1 MEPLLDKVKENLPD
15 YKAHVL
21 NNVLLLSLCIL
32 QVGSVNLYKLRGHV
46 GRILGIEIEASSGYK
61 RLIRIFDGYAY
72 SRLWLDLLLY
82 GFQLLRLKS
91 DYLLLDGTSW
101 ERRGVERH
109 YLTLSILYQGVA
121 IPIYWVDLCRLGVSS
136 ERERKKIF
144 RRIFKR
150 YDLRGKTLIA
160 DREYIGKE
168 WFKYLQDQGL
178 DFIIRLRKNSYRKA
192 INACEGRSWE
202 EMERKVLN
210 SKLPNKALSKPVT
223 IKGREYHFV
232 VVKNPDPN
240 AKDKVVYLLSTLKA
254 AAVFIAGQY
263 LLRWGI
269 ECCFRH
275 LKSNGF
281 QLEEINLKGK
291 ARSKLLL
298 AVVVFAYV
306 LSIHEG
312 LKKYK
317 NVRLI
322 RKADGTSV
330 KAESVFRNGWDNLMA
345 KIPTFEHFLQYVVEN
360 INEATSK
367 YRSQI
372 WLRV

>member
-1 MEPLLDKVKENLPD
+1 MESLLTKVNQNLPD
-15 YKAHVL
+15 YKPHVL
-21 NNVLLLSLCIL
+21 KNVLLLSLCIL

-46 GRILGIEIEASSGYK
+46 GRILGVEIEASSGYK

-82 GFQLLRLKS
+82 VFQLLRLKS

-101 ERRGVERH
+101 KRRGVERH

-121 IPIYWVDLCRLGVSS
+121 IPIYWVDLERLGISS
-136 ERERKKIF
+136 ERERKKMF
-144 RRIFKR
+144 RRVFKF
-150 YDLRGKTLIA
+150 YELSGKTLLA
-160 DREYIGKE
+160 DREYIGKG
-168 WFKYLQDQGL
+168 WFKYLKDRGL
-178 DFIIRLRKNSYRKA
+178 DLIIRLRKNSYRKA
-192 INACEGRSWE
+192 INACAGKSWE
-202 EMERKVLN
+202 EMERKVLH
-210 SKLPNKALSKPVT
+210 SKLPNKALGKRVS
-223 IKGREYHFV
+223 IDGRPYSFV
-232 VVKNPDPN
+232 IVKNPDPK
-240 AKDKVVYLLSTLKA
+240 AKDKLVYLLSTLEA
-254 AAVFIAGQY
+254 APIFIAGRY

-281 QLEEINLKGK
+281 QLEQINLKGK
-291 ARSKLLL
+291 ARSKLLM

-312 LKKYK
+312 LKQYK
-317 NVRLI
+317 KVRVI
-322 RKADGTSV
+322 HKAEGTWV
-330 KAESVFRNGWDNLMA
+330 KAESVFRNGWDNLIA
-345 KIPTFEHFLQYVVEN
+345 KIPSLEHFIQYVVDN
-360 INEATSK
+360 IFESARK

>member
-1 MEPLLDKVKENLPD
+1 MEPLLDKIKQNLPD
-15 YKAHVL
+15 YKPHEL
-21 NNVLLLSLCIL
+21 NNLLLLSLCIL

-46 GRILGIEIEASSGYK
+46 GRILGVDIQASSGYK
-61 RLIRIFDGYAY
+61 RLIRIFDGHAY

-82 GFQLLRLKS
+82 GFRLLRLKS
-91 DYLLLDGTSW
+91 NYLLLDGTSW

-121 IPIYWVDLCRLGVSS
+121 IPIYWVDLCRLGISS

-144 RRIFKR
+144 RRIFKL
-150 YDLRGKTLIA
+150 YDLCGKTLIA

-192 INACEGRSWE
+192 INACKGKTWE

-210 SKLPNKALSKPVT
+210 SKLPNKALKKRVT
-223 IKGREYHFV
+223 IEGLEYNFV
-232 VVKNPDPN
+232 VVKNPNPN

-281 QLEEINLKGK
+281 QLEQINLKGK
-291 ARSKLLL
+291 ARSKLLM

-317 NVRLI
+317 KVRLI
-322 RKADGTSV
+322 RKADGSMV

-345 KIPTFEHFLQYVVEN
+345 KIPTFEHFVQYVLDN
-360 INEATSK
+360 INEAIAK

>member
-1 MEPLLDKVKENLPD
+1 MESLLGKVRENLPD
-15 YKAHVL
+15 YKPHEL
-21 NNVLLLSLCIL
+21 KNLLLLSLCIL
-32 QVGSVNLYKLRGHV
+32 QAGSVNLYKLRGHV
-46 GRILGIEIEASSGYK
+46 GRILGVDIQASSGYK
-61 RLIRIFDGYAY
+61 RLIRIFDLHAY

-82 GFQLLRLKS
+82 GFRLLRLKS

-101 ERRGVERH
+101 KRRGVERH

-121 IPIYWVDLCRLGVSS
+121 IPIYWVDLGRLGISS

-144 RRIFKR
+144 RRVFKC
-150 YDLRGKTLIA
+150 YDLSGKTLLA

-178 DFIIRLRKNSYRKA
+178 DFIIRLRKNNYRKA
-192 INACEGRSWE
+192 INACDGKSWE

-210 SKLPNKALSKPVT
+210 SKLPNKALGKRVT
-223 IKGREYHFV
+223 IDGREYSFV
-232 VVKNPDPN
+232 LVKNPDAK
-240 AKDKVVYLLSTLKA
+240 AKDKVVYLLSTLEA

-281 QLEEINLKGK
+281 QLEQINLKGK
-291 ARSKLLL
+291 ARSKLLM

-330 KAESVFRNGWDNLMA
+330 KAESVFRNGWDNLIA
-345 KIPTFEHFLQYVVEN
+345 KIPTFEYFLQYVVEN
-360 INEATSK
+360 INEAAAK